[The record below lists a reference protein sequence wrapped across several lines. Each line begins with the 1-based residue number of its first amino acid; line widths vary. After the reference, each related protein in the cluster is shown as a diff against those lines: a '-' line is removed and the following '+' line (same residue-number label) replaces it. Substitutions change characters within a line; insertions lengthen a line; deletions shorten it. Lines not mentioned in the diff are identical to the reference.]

1 MFSVKN
7 FLYKY
12 LFAVVISIIVVFSLY
27 PFNTNA
33 DKINHEIPK
42 GYYQNKQL
50 GYVFHWLRDRSITS
64 SLVRLR
70 KFSKAGRINSN
81 CCRVILLG

>member
-1 MFSVKN
+1 M
-7 FLYKY
+7 
-12 LFAVVISIIVVFSLY
+12 VISIIVVFSLY

-50 GYVFHWLRDRSITS
+50 GYVFHWLRDRSIKSTYFLLLGS
-64 SLVRLR
+64 FKQATVSYGLR
-70 KFSKAGRINSN
+70 SCPRSMIFD
-81 CCRVILLG
+81 ILLCKKRV